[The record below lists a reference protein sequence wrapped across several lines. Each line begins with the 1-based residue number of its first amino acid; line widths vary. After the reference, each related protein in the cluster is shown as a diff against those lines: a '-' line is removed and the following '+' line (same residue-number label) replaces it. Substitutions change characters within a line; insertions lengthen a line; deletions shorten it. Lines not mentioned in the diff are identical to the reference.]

1 MSPSFKEYLASSY
14 PVLYCQT
21 HELHRAITVFGKE
34 AETLDFHCYDWDCQ
48 NGIRD
53 LTTSRYKAMKPENIV
68 GEICEL
74 ARKSIVFAQNFNH
87 FWDDPFTVQD
97 LLNRSLEWK
106 ATAKILMV
114 LSPRLAIPME
124 LEKITALVDFKY
136 PDTEQL
142 FAILEGVAQSAE
154 IEVPQNSG
162 IIIEAA
168 LGLTAFEAENAFT
181 LSAIYDEF
189 NPKIIS
195 DHKMQMVKKT
205 GLLEVWEP
213 WPLEDLG
220 GMANLK
226 QYLANRKE
234 AFRNPDL
241 PRLRGNLLL
250 GVSGTGKSLA
260 AKVAASIF
268 EVPLVRLDIPALKS
282 SLVGSSE
289 QNVREATKILDAI
302 QSAVLWLDE
311 VEKMLSGAQSSGM
324 VDAGTTMGMLSH
336 LLTWMAES
344 KSRIYI
350 MATANSLRGLPP
362 EFLRAGRF
370 DALWFID
377 LPNSQ
382 EISEIIKI
390 MNKRYG
396 TEIPTNWASKL
407 RGYTGAEIEQLAR
420 DSIFDGL
427 EEAYKNIVPLERTM
441 AEEIKDLRSWAVE
454 RARMASGPDIKK
466 KQGREIQKLDPRAN

>member
-1 MSPSFKEYLASSY
+1 MSPKFKEYLASSY

-21 HELHRAITVFGKE
+21 HEMDRASREFREE
-34 AETLDFHCYDWDCQ
+34 AEKLEFQCYTWDCQ
-48 NGIRD
+48 RGLAPLSN
-53 LTTSRYKAMKPENIV
+53 SRFKPLQPELLPK
-68 GEICEL
+68 EISEL
-74 ARKSIVFAQNFNH
+74 PRKSIVFAQNFNH
-87 FWDDPFTVQD
+87 FWEDPLTIQD
-97 LLNRSLEWK
+97 VFNRSFEWK
-106 ATAKILMV
+106 TTAKVLMV
-114 LSPRLAIPME
+114 LSPRMSMPIE
-124 LEKITALVDFKY
+124 LEKITALVDFAY
-136 PDTEQL
+136 PDAEQL
-142 FAILEGVAQSAE
+142 RIILQSVAQAAE
-154 IEVPQNSG
+154 VAIPENSDMV
-162 IIIEAA
+162 IEAA

-195 DHKMQMVKKT
+195 EHKMQMVKKT

-213 WPLEDLG
+213 QPLEELG
-220 GMANLK
+220 GMTILK
-226 QYLANRKE
+226 KYLANRKD

-289 QNVREATKILDAI
+289 QNIRAATKILDGI

-336 LLTWMAES
+336 LLTWMSET
-344 KSRIYI
+344 KNRIYI
-350 MATANSLRGLPP
+350 MATANSLKGLPP

-370 DALWFID
+370 DGIWFID

-382 EISEIIKI
+382 EITEIIKI

-396 TEIPTNWASKL
+396 TEIPLNWASKL
-407 RGYTGAEIEQLAR
+407 RGFTGAEIEQLAR

-427 EEAYKNIVPLERTM
+427 EEAYKNLVPLERTM
-441 AEEIKDLRSWAVE
+441 AEEIKDLRSWAAN
-454 RARMASGPDIKK
+454 RARMASGPEEEIKS
-466 KQGREIQKLDPRAN
+466 GRKIQKLDPRVN